1 MALIEEFDKQGNFL
15 FRWRSYIPGL
25 VLLFSILYLPFV
37 PYFQA
42 SYESNLAWLF
52 FCFSISLIGLF
63 VRCFVIGYAPARTS
77 GRNTKQQIA
86 DLVNQSGIY
95 SLVRHPLYLGNFLMY
110 LGPVLILRDIAVA
123 LVFILFFY
131 VYYERIMFAEEFF
144 LRNKFHEEYL
154 FWANKT
160 PAFIPKLTGY
170 LKPSLGFSFKNIFKR
185 EYPSLF
191 GLIVIFTLL
200 DLIQIYFQEPTIR
213 VSNFDLLP
221 LWKPFH
227 TYFFGFGVLFY
238 IVTRALVKLTKVLEV
253 EGR

>member
-1 MALIEEFDKQGNFL
+1 MALIEELDKQGNFL

-25 VLLFSILYLPFV
+25 VLLFSVLYLPFV
-37 PYFQA
+37 PYFKD
-42 SYESNLAWLF
+42 SYDANLWWLF
-52 FCFSISLIGLF
+52 FCFGISLVGLF

-110 LGPVLILRDIAVA
+110 FGPVLILRDLAVA

-131 VYYERIMFAEEFF
+131 LYYERIMFAEEFF
-144 LRNKFHEEYL
+144 LRTKFQIEYL
-154 FWANKT
+154 QWANRT
-160 PAFIPKLTGY
+160 PAFLPKLSGY
-170 LKPSLGFSFKNIFKR
+170 QKPPLPFSIKNIFKR

-191 GLIVIFTLL
+191 GTIVIFTLL
-200 DLIQIYFQEPTIR
+200 DLIQIYFQEPSLRT
-213 VSNFDLLP
+213 STFDLLAM
-221 LWKPFH
+221 WKPFH
-227 TYFFGFGVLFY
+227 TYFFGFGFVFY
-238 IVTRALVKLTKVLEV
+238 SVTRAIVKLTKFLEV